1 MDIVRLI
8 ARLKKGEQLA
18 YKELVFSFSARLLTV
33 ARIYSKNDEDAKDV
47 IQDAFILVF
56 QKIKNF
62 EGTEVAAFYGWMK
75 RIVINICLTKSQ
87 KMFRKKEHSIETMVI
102 DRGID
107 SEAISVM
114 THKEIME
121 LVFSLPDGYRQ
132 VFALYAIE
140 GYSHKEI
147 ADQLSIGESSSR
159 SRYSRAKKML
169 QIKFNNLFKVM
180 IA

>member
-1 MDIVRLI
+1 MDISSLI
-8 ARLKKGEQLA
+8 SRLKAGEQSA
-18 YKELVFSFSARLLTV
+18 YKELVFTYSARLLTV

-56 QKIKNF
+56 QKIEKF
-62 EGTEVAAFYGWMK
+62 VGSEEAAFYGWMK

-87 KMFRKKEHSIETMVI
+87 KMFRKMEHSIETMVV
-102 DRGID
+102 DKGVN
-107 SEAISVM
+107 SEAVSTM
-114 THKEIME
+114 THQEIMN

-132 VFALYAIE
+132 VFALYAVE

-147 ADQLSIGESSSR
+147 ATRLEIRESSSR

-169 QIKFNNLFKVM
+169 QVKFNNLFKVM